1 MATSFS
7 RQRTAPYRPWSSN
20 PLMRHGDRTIAWIM
34 LAMLVIVLAAVPL
47 CTWAGMSTYRMVT
60 ERAET
65 AVPTTATVV
74 SVAATDPTSAESAA
88 SVVWRRGETEYTG
101 MTQVSRSTLKG
112 TQVPVWTTADG
123 TRLTDHAGP
132 FERVFCGVWVGAT
145 AWIAAAAAALGIAV
159 LLRRRITRRLAD
171 DWDREWRQAGI
182 APHGWAS
189 H

>member
-20 PLMRHGDRTIAWIM
+20 PLMRHGDRVIAWIM
-34 LAMLVIVLAAVPL
+34 FTMLVIVLVAVPL
-47 CTWAGMSTYRMVT
+47 CAWAGMGTYRMVT

-65 AVPTTATVV
+65 AVPATATVV

-88 SVVWRRGETEYTG
+88 SVVWRQGETQYTG
-101 MTQVSRSTLKG
+101 MTQVSRATRTG
-112 TQVPVWTTADG
+112 TQVPVWTTPDG
-123 TRLTDHAGP
+123 SRLTDHAGP
-132 FERVFCGVWVGAT
+132 FERVFCGVWVGLT

-159 LLRRRITRRLAD
+159 LLRRRITRQLAD
-171 DWDREWRQAGI
+171 DWDREWQQAGI